1 MKLKKPLP
9 LIISGVLTVVLIG
22 GGVWLYRANHSATPS
37 SNYIT
42 NLVREGNIK
51 ETVNATGT
59 VNATS
64 LYQLSANGGKVTEVD
79 VKVGDQVK
87 AGQVL
92 AKLDPTQAQQQVSQ
106 AQANL
111 TQAQLKLTQLQG
123 PPSQVNLI
131 SAENSV
137 AKAEANAAGA
147 ENSLSVLQSYK
158 NSSVLA
164 AAIAKIQSTA
174 SQGST
179 SQLNTLQDYE
189 ANPAN
194 LDTAIAQA
202 TNTYNGTE
210 NDLKLAKAQLA
221 QVNAGA
227 NSSDLQ
233 LAENQVSQAKLS
245 LTQANTTL
253 ANTTLTA
260 PADGIITAVNT
271 QAAGTS
277 ASSGSQ
283 NSGSSDVSNN
293 SSLITLMGNT
303 DTMQVVVPVNQVDI
317 AKIKTGLSVDLTL
330 DAYPN
335 QNFSGTVTQVN
346 PTGDT
351 QNGVTTFGVTISA
364 PNSNNLMK
372 PGMSANVSIIIEQK
386 GNVLTVPSSAVH
398 TNGSEKTVSL
408 APSSN
413 SGTPIVQTVQ
423 IGLDDGKNAEVIQ
436 GLKAGD
442 RVIVGIKTQQTAKT
456 QSTSL
461 MGGNLGGN
469 NAARGSFGGFGSAA
483 GGNGSGNESRSNR
496 SGN

>member
-22 GGVWLYRANHSATPS
+22 GGVWLYKANHSATPS

-42 NLVREGNIK
+42 SLVREGNIK

-111 TQAQLKLTQLQG
+111 TQAQLKLTQLQA

-137 AKAEANAAGA
+137 AKSQASVASAG
-147 ENSLSVLQSYK
+147 NSLSVLQSYK

-164 AAIAKIQSTA
+164 TAIAKVQSTA
-174 SQGST
+174 SQGAN
-179 SQLNTLQDYE
+179 SQLNTLQDYA
-189 ANPAN
+189 ANSAD

-202 TNTYNGTE
+202 TNTYNSAE
-210 NDLKLAKAQLA
+210 NDLKLANAQLA

-233 LAENQVSQAKLS
+233 LADNQVSQAKLS
-245 LTQANTTL
+245 LTQTNTTL

-260 PADGIITAVNT
+260 PADGIITAVNA

-277 ASSGSQ
+277 ASSSGQ
-283 NSGSSDVSNN
+283 NSGSSAGTNN

-317 AKIKTGLSVDLTL
+317 AKVKTGLSVDLTL

-351 QNGVTTFGVTISA
+351 QSGVTTFGVTVTV

-386 GNVLTVPSSAVH
+386 DNILTVPSSAVH

-436 GLKAGD
+436 GLQAGD
-442 RVIVGIKTQQTAKT
+442 RVIIGVKAQQTTKT

-461 MGGNLGGN
+461 MGGNFGGN
-469 NAARGSFGGFGSAA
+469 SGRGSFGGFSGAV
-483 GGNGSGNESRSNR
+483 GGSGSGSRSNR